1 MPFVSSPDSKQKR
14 WAKSFV
20 SEEEAS
26 RHGETLRQR
35 KIQTEGEEELLST
48 RAVSGSFESPAKQ
61 ARPGPR
67 PAPKSATL
75 GDLAL
80 LIIFLCV
87 LYVLVTVGPEAKR
100 LWDVYLS
107 EARERAKEYK
117 AWREGRL

>member
-1 MPFVSSPDSKQKR
+1 MAFVSSPDSKQKR

-26 RHGETLRQR
+26 RPSETLRQR
-35 KIQTEGEEELLST
+35 KTQKEGEEELLST
-48 RAVSGSFESPAKQ
+48 RAVSGSFDSPAKK

-80 LIIFLCV
+80 LLFFLMV
-87 LYVLVTVGPEAKR
+87 LYVLVTLGPEAKR
-100 LWDVYLS
+100 LWFVYLS

-117 AWREGRL
+117 AWREGGL

>member
-1 MPFVSSPDSKQKR
+1 MPFASSPDSKQKR

-20 SEEEAS
+20 SEEEVS

-35 KIQTEGEEELLST
+35 KIQKEGEEELLST
-48 RAVSGSFESPAKQ
+48 RAVSGSFDSPAEK

-80 LIIFLCV
+80 LLSFLGV
-87 LYVLVTVGPEAKR
+87 LYVLVTFGPEAKR
-100 LWDVYLS
+100 LWSVYLF